1 MENENKVNRLA
12 ELANKVRK
20 TFAYRKAKLISD
32 FTESFST
39 MMVRRG
45 VKRAELARRIGAKP
59 TYVTRILR
67 GSTNFT
73 FETMVKIA
81 DALGCSIDVRLI
93 PNERAALYQSSA
105 IWELGRGEGHCSKA
119 LFDYGAD
126 SFVRFDAKGWQNVAV
141 DKSKVDARAA

>member
-1 MENENKVNRLA
+1 MDKEKTMSPLA

-20 TFAYRKAKLISD
+20 TFAYSKAKLISD
-32 FTESFST
+32 FTESFSS
-39 MMVRRG
+39 MMGRRG
-45 VKRAELARRIGAKP
+45 VNRAELARRIDVKP

-81 DALGCSIDVRLI
+81 NALDCSIDVRLI

-105 IWELGRGEGHCSKA
+105 LWELGSCNESETDAISEYAPLARLEVGEW
-119 LFDYGAD
+119 
-126 SFVRFDAKGWQNVAV
+126 RNVAI
-141 DKSKVDARAA
+141 DRAKTDARAA

>member
-12 ELANKVRK
+12 ELANMARK

-32 FTESFST
+32 FTESFSA

-45 VKRAELARRIGAKP
+45 VKRAELARRIGAEP
-59 TYVTRILR
+59 PYVTRILR

-93 PNERAALYQSSA
+93 PNERTALYQSSS
-105 IWELGRGEGHCSKA
+105 IWELGRGEGRCSKV
-119 LFDYGAD
+119 LLEYGAD
-126 SFVRFDAKGWQNVAV
+126 SFVRFDAKSWQDVAV
-141 DKSKVDARAA
+141 DKSRADARAA

>member
-32 FTESFST
+32 FTESFSA

-45 VKRAELARRIGAKP
+45 VKRAELARRIGAEP
-59 TYVTRILR
+59 PYVTRILR

-93 PNERAALYQSSA
+93 PNERAALYQSPA
-105 IWELGRGEGHCSKA
+105 IWELGRTDRVCAESFSYLGSASFIRSGE
-119 LFDYGAD
+119 
-126 SFVRFDAKGWQNVAV
+126 KGWQNVAV
-141 DKSKVDARAA
+141 DKSKADARAA

>member
-1 MENENKVNRLA
+1 MDNENKRSRLA

-32 FTESFST
+32 FTESFSA
-39 MMVRRG
+39 MMIRRG
-45 VKRAELARRIGAKP
+45 VKRAELARRIGTKP

-93 PNERAALYQSSA
+93 PNERAALYQSPA
-105 IWELGRGEGHCSKA
+105 IWELGHGEGNCPNV
-119 LFDYGAD
+119 LFDFGLD
-126 SFVRFDAKGWQNVAV
+126 PFVRSGEKGWQDAVV
-141 DKSKVDARAA
+141 DKSKAGARAA